1 MDYKIYRETEEMN
14 NKTDEQ
20 LQAETRRNPA
30 SRIEYAKR
38 RHGLYGDVYFITPY
52 NIIADAD
59 SHLAACP
66 NSAATDIEDM
76 AIERIAQIEAERA
89 AES

>member
-1 MDYKIYRETEEMN
+1 MKYAIYRDTKN
-14 NKTDEQ
+14 TKTDEQ
-20 LQAETRRNPA
+20 LKEEIRSNPA

-52 NIIADAD
+52 NIIADAG

-66 NSAATDIEDM
+66 NSTETDIEDM
-76 AIERIAQIEAERA
+76 ARERIAQIEKETTDA
-89 AES
+89 AK